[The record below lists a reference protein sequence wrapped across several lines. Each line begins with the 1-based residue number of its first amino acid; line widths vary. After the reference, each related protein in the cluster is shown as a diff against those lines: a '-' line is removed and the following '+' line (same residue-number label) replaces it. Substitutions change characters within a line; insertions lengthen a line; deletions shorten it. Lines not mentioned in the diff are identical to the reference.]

1 MSCEYYGY
9 CERYCDQDLGTGNE
23 AGYYD
28 DFGNACSPSSGG
40 GGGGGG
46 YGGGGG
52 GYGGGGGTVTI
63 QPSGGQIN
71 TGIFSQT
78 LQGILSGI
86 ALFQHQPYVPTTI
99 QPQQH
104 VQQYP
109 VGVNGLPITNNSS
122 GNTLGNVQTFIQR
135 NSGAVLLAV
144 VGFGLFMLRPPSRA
158 R

>member
-1 MSCEYYGY
+1 MSCDYYASWD
-9 CERYCDQDLGTGNE
+9 CAPD
-23 AGYYD
+23 GYYD
-28 DFGNACSPSSGG
+28 APCGNPCNPTPLG

-46 YGGGGG
+46 YGGGGYG
-52 GYGGGGGTVTI
+52 GGGGGTVTI

-104 VQQYP
+104 VQTYP
-109 VGVNGLPITNNSS
+109 VGANGLPIGSVNTG
-122 GNTLGNVQTFIQR
+122 GNTLGNLQSFIQK